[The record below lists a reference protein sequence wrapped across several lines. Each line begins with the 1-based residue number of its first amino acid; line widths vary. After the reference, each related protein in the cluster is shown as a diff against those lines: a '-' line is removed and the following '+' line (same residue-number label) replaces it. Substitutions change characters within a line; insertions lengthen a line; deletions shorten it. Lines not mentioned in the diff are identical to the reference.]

1 MAYACQIEI
10 LETSPRLML
19 TFTVETALPL
29 DALLRQMPATVITD
43 MLNELS
49 VWVNVVGL
57 YLILLLHNLESV

>member
-1 MAYACQIEI
+1 
-10 LETSPRLML
+10 ML